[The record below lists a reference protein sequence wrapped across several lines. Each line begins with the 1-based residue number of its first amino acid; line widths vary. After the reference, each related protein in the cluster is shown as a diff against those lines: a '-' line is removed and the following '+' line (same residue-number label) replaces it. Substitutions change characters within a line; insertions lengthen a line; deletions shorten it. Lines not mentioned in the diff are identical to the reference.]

1 MRHQAVGR
9 ISFYTPPGTAGTV
22 ASTQRM
28 VLIHCILSAF
38 RYQRVAPSQ
47 IIICHTEPARQVA
60 LLMLTKNSTYGRTQR
75 MKAEGA

>member
-9 ISFYTPPGTAGTV
+9 ISFYKPPGTDGTV

-28 VLIHCILSAF
+28 VLIHCILAAF
-38 RYQRVAPSQ
+38 RYQRVDPNR
-47 IIICHTEPARQVA
+47 IILCHTKPARQVA
-60 LLMLTKNSTYGRTQR
+60 SLMLTKNSTYGRTQR

>member
-9 ISFYTPPGTAGTV
+9 ISFYKPPGTDGTV

-28 VLIHCILSAF
+28 VLIHCILAAF
-38 RYQRVAPSQ
+38 RYQRVDPNQ
-47 IIICHTEPARQVA
+47 IITCHTKPARQVT